1 MFALNIFYRHVFC
14 FFLVILYRLCKIK
27 NHNQIVRK
35 KLKQITEKTM
45 SVEEKATNLEDMLRE
60 EERGVKVKFS
70 FSF

>member
-1 MFALNIFYRHVFC
+1 MLFPQ
-14 FFLVILYRLCKIK
+14 ILYRLRKIK

-35 KLKQITEKTM
+35 KLKEITEKTM